1 MNIYTCTYFKQQTV
15 IRLGTIFTQVR
26 LALAM
31 IQVNAS
37 IAFYT
42 CRSSTLISQQERV
55 EDDAEYEI
63 TGSKMTRN
71 MKLP

>member
-1 MNIYTCTYFKQQTV
+1 MIAF
-15 IRLGTIFTQVR
+15 LVR
-26 LALAM
+26 SRD
-31 IQVNAS
+31 NS
-37 IAFYT
+37 PAFYT

-71 MKLP
+71 MK

>member
-1 MNIYTCTYFKQQTV
+1 MNIYTYTYFKQQTV

-31 IQVNAS
+31 IQVNV
-37 IAFYT
+37 

>member
-15 IRLGTIFTQVR
+15 IRLATIFTQVR

-37 IAFYT
+37 AIYT

>member
-31 IQVNAS
+31 IQVNV
-37 IAFYT
+37 